1 MDRMTTLLVVT
12 VMMVMMTEAEHG
24 FLKEAG
30 EAQSRTFPALLPHQ
44 VNRALAKDC
53 LNGFYGYAND
63 H

>member
-1 MDRMTTLLVVT
+1 MDRMLTLLVVT
-12 VMMVMMTEAEHG
+12 VMVVVAEAEHG
-24 FLKEAG
+24 FLEEAG

-44 VNRALAKDC
+44 VNQGLAKDY